1 MKKNN
6 LLLYLYKVGS
16 FKIHC
21 ICNSLNTCII
31 RWFYRFFE
39 ISLTSDIIERQTNPS
54 LMEPDL
60 PHDIVKELH
69 DGDPAVGVHLK
80 EFSEHR
86 GCKELPEKAVKWLN
100 VYIHVCKSPQRSWET
115 QLQLTY

>member
-21 ICNSLNTCII
+21 ICNSLNII

-69 DGDPAVGVHLK
+69 DGDPAIGVHLK
-80 EFSEHR
+80 EFGEHR

-100 VYIHVCKSPQRSWET
+100 VYIHVRKSPQRSWET

>member
-1 MKKNN
+1 MKKITFC
-6 LLLYLYKVGS
+6 YT
-16 FKIHC
+16 KIHC

-39 ISLTSDIIERQTNPS
+39 ISLTSDIIERQTNPC

-80 EFSEHR
+80 EFGEHR